1 MSFLRASVS
10 ALAVAGLVLAAARPA
25 AAQDVS
31 RETDDIGA
39 AGSSFT
45 SNILINSTVPVFLID
60 EATSALSGAHGHT
73 CTVTASA
80 AVLFGGNGMYIF
92 SLHLDGGGSQ
102 LAAERT
108 IEFTDNPDNDEGFKP
123 VSTNITLNVTPG
135 NHTFT
140 FRARKAAA
148 ANTNATVDSGTLS
161 VECVR
166 KSIE

>member
-1 MSFLRASVS
+1 MHAGLSP
-10 ALAVAGLVLAAARPA
+10 LAVAGLAFALAGPVV
-25 AAQDVS
+25 AQDIS
-31 RETDDIGA
+31 RQPDDVGG

-45 SNILINSTVPVFLID
+45 NNILINSTSPVFLID

-73 CTVTASA
+73 CTVIASA
-80 AVLFGGNGMYIF
+80 AVLFAGNGSYIF
-92 SLHLDGGGSQ
+92 SLHLDGGASQ
-102 LAAERT
+102 VAAERR

-123 VSTNITLNVTPG
+123 VATNLTLNVSPG

-148 ANTNATVDSGTLS
+148 GNADATADSGTLS
-161 VECVR
+161 LVCVK